1 MLPSDDGVGQAEL
14 KEEGL
19 EDGEL
24 FTRSQ
29 AKTLRGQTESLRLP
43 GGDGVWDSEGH
54 IFHSRLSGSRHTH
67 RHIM

>member
-1 MLPSDDGVGQAEL
+1 MGEDSRLQNKLLPSDDGVRQTEL

-29 AKTLRGQTESLRLP
+29 AKTLRGQTESLGLP
-43 GGDGVWDSEGH
+43 GRDGVRDGQGQ
-54 IFHSRLSGSRHTH
+54 IC
-67 RHIM
+67 